1 MKENGVTW
9 KGVQRWWPIIIVVV
23 AGAVAFTTLRMEVNA
38 MQDKGVLLRKDYE
51 ETKLRQDMLII
62 KQAELLVEFEHK
74 LTRLETVVEFME
86 NGN

>member
-1 MKENGVTW
+1 
-9 KGVQRWWPIIIVVV
+9 
-23 AGAVAFTTLRMEVNA
+23 

-51 ETKLRQDMLII
+51 ETKLRQDLLII

-74 LTRLETVVEFME
+74 LTRLETVVEYME